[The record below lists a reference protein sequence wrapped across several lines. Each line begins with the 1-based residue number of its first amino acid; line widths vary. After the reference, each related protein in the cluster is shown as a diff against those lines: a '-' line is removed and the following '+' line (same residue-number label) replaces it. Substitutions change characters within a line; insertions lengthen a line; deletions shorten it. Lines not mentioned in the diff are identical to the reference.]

1 METWIIDILA
11 VFVTSVFLATFII
24 PKILLISF
32 RKRLFDDHDERKIHE
47 GTVPRLGGLA
57 FNPIIFFSVI
67 LIFGINIQI
76 NSDVFLTRIQQ
87 SAAEMSFEFCALFLL
102 YVVGI
107 ADDLIGVKYR
117 AKFVVQILCGIL
129 LISGG
134 LWIDNL
140 YGLLGIEELP
150 EFVGYPLTILVVVF
164 FINAINLI
172 DGVDGLA
179 SGLCIAASFLYGC
192 SFIYLG
198 HLIYAAMAFAT
209 LGVLL
214 PFFYFNVFGKAD
226 HRKKIFMGDT
236 GSLTLGFIL
245 CIYSIKLLF
254 SISHEVK
261 TYPNPFILAFAPMMV
276 PCFDVIR
283 VFFRR
288 IRNHKSPFLPDR
300 THIHHKLLDLGLS
313 SRLTMVI
320 IVGLS
325 IALTIMNV
333 VLSEFINI
341 NLLVL
346 GNIAAWTLLNIWISQ
361 IIRRRKAAASRN
373 AE

>member
-1 METWIIDILA
+1 METWIIDILV
-11 VFVTSVFLATFII
+11 VFMISMFLAGFII

-32 RKRLFDDHDERKIHE
+32 RKRLFDDHDERKIHK
-47 GTVPRLGGLA
+47 GAVPRLGGLA

-76 NSDVFLTRIQQ
+76 NSDIFLIRIQQ
-87 SAAEMSFEFCALFLL
+87 SAVEMSFEFCALFLL
-102 YVVGI
+102 YVIGI
-107 ADDLIGVKYR
+107 ADDLIGVKYK
-117 AKFVVQILCGIL
+117 AKFVAQILCGVL

-134 LWIDNL
+134 VWIDNL
-140 YGLLGIEELP
+140 YGLLGIYELSP
-150 EFVGYPLTILVVVF
+150 IVGYPLTILTVVF
-164 FINAINLI
+164 FINSINLI

-192 SFIYLG
+192 AFIYLK
-198 HLIYAAMAFAT
+198 HYIYAAMAFAT

-226 HRKKIFMGDT
+226 HGKKIFMGDT

-261 TYPNPFILAFAPMMV
+261 TYPNPFILAFAPMMI
-276 PCFDVIR
+276 PCFDVVR

-288 IRNHKSPFLPDR
+288 IRHHKSPFMPDR

-313 SRLTMVI
+313 SHLTMM
-320 IVGLS
+320 IVVSLS
-325 IALTIMNV
+325 IALTVLNV
-333 VLSEFINI
+333 MLSEVINI
-341 NLLVL
+341 NILVF
-346 GNIAAWTLLNIWISQ
+346 GNIAFWIAMNITISQ
-361 IIRRRKAAASRN
+361 AINRRKTRRGIK
-373 AE
+373 